1 MKGLLI
7 KEWYSITGMSNFKMM
22 LFFAVGVL
30 GFGFLDN
37 MRFMLLL
44 LPLVAGIF
52 HAMRTVSGSS
62 SRWHYHTVAVKL
74 YRQNIS

>member
-30 GFGFLDN
+30 GF
-37 MRFMLLL
+37 
-44 LPLVAGIF
+44 
-52 HAMRTVSGSS
+52 
-62 SRWHYHTVAVKL
+62 
-74 YRQNIS
+74 

>member
-7 KEWYSITGMSNFKMM
+7 KEWYSCC
-22 LFFAVGVL
+22 FFRWSQGY
-30 GFGFLDN
+30 FQDQC
-37 MRFMLLL
+37 
-44 LPLVAGIF
+44 F